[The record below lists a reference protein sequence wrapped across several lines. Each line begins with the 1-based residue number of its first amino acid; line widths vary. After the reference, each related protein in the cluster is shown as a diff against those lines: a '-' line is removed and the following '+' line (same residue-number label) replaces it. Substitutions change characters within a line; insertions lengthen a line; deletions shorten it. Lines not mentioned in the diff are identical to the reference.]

1 MLKRTRPIL
10 LIAILA
16 LLVAAPIAAA
26 KKTYKYSSTATSSP
40 VLTTDGYP
48 SVGGSAILAG
58 SLKSTPF
65 GPGTVIDHLTVTGQ
79 PQANVFT
86 FEGTEVDLFADGTAG
101 NTFTGTAT
109 VQSDGSQAIV
119 IHGRYAQGRNQ
130 GPNQVLFGPG
140 GPAATRASPAPTPTP
155 EPSPPGPTS
164 PPAVRAARWP
174 SDHGLKLSHEPAGP
188 ASQNGAAHAGRSV
201 AL

>member
-26 KKTYKYSSTATSSP
+26 KKTYKYSSTVTSSP

-48 SVGGSAILAG
+48 SVGGSAVLAG

-140 GPAATRASPAPTPTP
+140 GTGRYKGVTGTYTYT
-155 EPSPPGPTS
+155 GTI
-164 PPAVRAARWP
+164 
-174 SDHGLKLSHEPAGP
+174 PAG
-188 ASQNGAAHAGRSV
+188 SNV
-201 AL
+201 ATGTSSGSMRF

>member
-1 MLKRTRPIL
+1 MLKHTRSIL

-26 KKTYKYSSTATSSP
+26 KQTYNYTSAVTSSP
-40 VLTTDGYP
+40 VSTSNGYP
-48 SVGGSAILAG
+48 NVGGSAVLAG
-58 SLKSTPF
+58 SLTSTPF

-109 VQSDGSQAIV
+109 VQSDGSQSVV
-119 IHGRYAQGRNQ
+119 INGRLTQRRNHGHT
-130 GPNQVLFGPG
+130 QVLFGPG
-140 GPAATRASPAPTPTP
+140 GTGRYKGATGSYTFT
-155 EPSPPGPTS
+155 GTI
-164 PPAVRAARWP
+164 
-174 SDHGLKLSHEPAGP
+174 PAG
-188 ASQNGAAHAGRSV
+188 SNV
-201 AL
+201 ATGTSSGTMTF

>member
-1 MLKRTRPIL
+1 
-10 LIAILA
+10 
-16 LLVAAPIAAA
+16 LVAAPIAAA
-26 KKTYKYSSTATSSP
+26 KKTYKYSSTVTSSP

-48 SVGGSAILAG
+48 SVGGSAVLAG
-58 SLKSTPF
+58 SMKSTPF

-119 IHGRYAQGRNQ
+119 IHGSYAQGRNQ

-140 GPAATRASPAPTPTP
+140 GTGRYKGVTGSYTYT
-155 EPSPPGPTS
+155 GTI
-164 PPAVRAARWP
+164 
-174 SDHGLKLSHEPAGP
+174 PAG
-188 ASQNGAAHAGRSV
+188 SNV
-201 AL
+201 ATGSSSGSMTF